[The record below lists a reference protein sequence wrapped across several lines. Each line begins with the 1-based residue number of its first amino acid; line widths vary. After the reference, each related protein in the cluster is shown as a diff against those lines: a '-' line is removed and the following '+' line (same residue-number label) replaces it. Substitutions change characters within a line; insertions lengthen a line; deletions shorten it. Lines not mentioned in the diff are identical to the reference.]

1 MGHSVLTLLTF
12 RSKLIAAEG
21 EHKAS
26 NAQRHAAEVVMDS
39 PAALKVFIII
49 PAVKISKTLN
59 TINAEN
65 NSTIIQGGMKYFTLW
80 DNCWSNIME

>member
-39 PAALKVFIII
+39 PAALQVFIII
-49 PAVKISKTLN
+49 REDSEDSEDTAVKISAN
-59 TINAEN
+59 TEQYL
-65 NSTIIQGGMKYFTLW
+65 S
-80 DNCWSNIME
+80 